1 MRILVLGGAGMIGL
15 RLIDA
20 LVADGELSGR
30 RIDGIHSFDV
40 VEADARSS
48 LVSTS
53 AGDIADAAT
62 ISSLVAA
69 RPDVIFHLASIVSG
83 EAETDFEK
91 GYRINLVGMQNLLE
105 AIRLAGD
112 DYRPRLVFTSS
123 IAVFGAPFEEPI
135 RDTFLHA
142 PLTSYGTQKAICE
155 LLLSDYSR
163 KGFVD
168 GIGIRLPTIVVRPGR
183 PNKAASGFFS
193 GIIREPLAGLE
204 AVLPVGDDVR
214 HWVASP
220 AAAVGFL
227 LHAATLDTADLGE
240 RRSLTMPGLSV
251 TVGEMVDTLRR
262 IAGDETAAL
271 IRREPDAAISKIVA
285 GWPRDFSAE
294 RGAAAGFVADPD
306 FAAIVKAH
314 IADERMRKHDTGGNA
329 A

>member
-1 MRILVLGGAGMIGL
+1 MRILVLGGAGMVGR
-15 RLIDA
+15 RLVEA
-20 LVADGELSGR
+20 LVASGELGGR
-30 RIDGIHSFDV
+30 RIDAIDSFDV
-40 VEADARSS
+40 VEGGVASP

-53 AGDIADAAT
+53 AGDIADAET
-62 ISSLVAA
+62 ITSLVAA

-83 EAETDFEK
+83 EAEVEFEK

-105 AIRLAGD
+105 AIRVAGD

-168 GIGIRLPTIVVRPGR
+168 GVGIRLPTIVVRPGK
-183 PNKAASGFFS
+183 PNKAASSFFS

-204 AVLPVGDDVR
+204 AVLPVGDEVR

-227 LHAATLDTADLGE
+227 LHAATLDTAILGD
-240 RRSLTMPGLSV
+240 RRSLTMPGLSI
-251 TVGEMVDTLRR
+251 TVGEMVETLRQ
-262 IAGDETAAL
+262 IAGDNTAAL
-271 IRREPDAAISKIVA
+271 VKRKPDAAIGKIVA
-285 GWPRDFSAE
+285 GWPRNFSAE
-294 RGAAAGFVADPD
+294 RATSVGFVADTD
-306 FAAIVKAH
+306 FAAIVNAH
-314 IADERMRKHDTGGNA
+314 IADERARQENTA
-329 A
+329 

>member
-1 MRILVLGGAGMIGL
+1 MRILVLGGAGMVGR
-15 RLIDA
+15 RLVEA
-20 LVADGELSGR
+20 LVASGELGGR
-30 RIDGIHSFDV
+30 RIDAIDSFDV
-40 VEADARSS
+40 VEGGVASP

-53 AGDIADAAT
+53 AGDIADAET
-62 ISSLVAA
+62 ITSIVAA

-83 EAETDFEK
+83 EAEVEFEK

-168 GIGIRLPTIVVRPGR
+168 GVGIRLPTIVVRPGK
-183 PNKAASGFFS
+183 PNKAASSFFS

-227 LHAATLDTADLGE
+227 LHAATLDTAILGD
-240 RRSLTMPGLSV
+240 RRSLTMPGLSI
-251 TVGEMVDTLRR
+251 TVGEMVETLRQ
-262 IAGDETAAL
+262 IAGDDTAAL
-271 IRREPDAAISKIVA
+271 VKRKPDAAIGKIVA

-294 RGAAAGFVADPD
+294 RATSVGFVADTD
-306 FAAIVKAH
+306 FAAIVNAH
-314 IADERMRKHDTGGNA
+314 IADERTRQENA

>member
-1 MRILVLGGAGMIGL
+1 MRILVLGGAGMIGR
-15 RLIDA
+15 RLVET
-20 LVADGELSGR
+20 LVAGGELGGR
-30 RIDGIHSFDV
+30 RIEAIHSFDV
-40 VEADARSS
+40 VDAGVPSQ
-48 LVSTS
+48 LISTS
-53 AGDIADAAT
+53 AGDIADPAT

-83 EAETDFEK
+83 EAEVEFEK
-91 GYRINLVGMQNLLE
+91 GYRINLVGMQNVLE

-168 GIGIRLPTIVVRPGR
+168 GVGIRLPTIVVRPGK

-193 GIIREPLAGLE
+193 GIIREPLAGIE
-204 AVLPVGDDVR
+204 AVLPVGDGVR

-227 LHAATLDTADLGE
+227 LHAATLDTAILGD
-240 RRSLTMPGLSV
+240 RRSLTMPGLSI
-251 TVGEMVDTLRR
+251 TVGEMIETLRE
-262 IAGDETAAL
+262 IAGNDTAAL
-271 IRREPDAAISKIVA
+271 IKRRPDAAIVKIVA

-294 RGAAAGFVADPD
+294 RATSVGFVADTD
-306 FAAIVKAH
+306 FGAIVKAH
-314 IADERMRKHDTGGNA
+314 IADERARKQATQGDA

>member
-1 MRILVLGGAGMIGL
+1 MRILVLGGAGMVGR
-15 RLIDA
+15 RLVEA
-20 LVADGELSGR
+20 LAASGELGGR
-30 RIDGIHSFDV
+30 RIEAIHSFDV
-40 VEADARSS
+40 VEGGVASP

-53 AGDIADAAT
+53 AGDIADAET
-62 ISSLVAA
+62 ISGLVAS

-83 EAETDFEK
+83 EAEVEFEK

-105 AIRLAGD
+105 AIRVAGD

-168 GIGIRLPTIVVRPGR
+168 GVGIRLPTIVVRPGK
-183 PNKAASGFFS
+183 PNKAASSFFS

-227 LHAATLDTADLGE
+227 LHAATLDTAVLGD
-240 RRSLTMPGLSV
+240 RRSLTMPGLSI
-251 TVGEMVDTLRR
+251 TVGEMVETLRQ
-262 IAGDETAAL
+262 IAGDDTAAL
-271 IRREPDAAISKIVA
+271 VKRKPDAAIGKIVA

-294 RGAAAGFVADPD
+294 RATSVGFVADTD
-306 FAAIVKAH
+306 FAAIVNAH
-314 IADERMRKHDTGGNA
+314 IADERARQGTA